1 MTVQLLLRVQNKE
14 QTISEITT
22 ENDSL
27 STSLNAAE
35 SRLTELYTDQA
46 RIEEETA
53 TRLELIDRLRAQVH
67 DLEKEKRE
75 VLRRYNE
82 QVSLSK
88 QHFDQNYIYIFF

>member
-1 MTVQLLLRVQNKE
+1 MQLLLRVQNKE

-35 SRLTELYTDQA
+35 ARLAELYTDQA

-88 QHFDQNYIYIFF
+88 QYFEQNYIYIFF